1 MKKAVIA
8 FVLFF
13 TFLFLS
19 CAPLQPP
26 ETPQPFVTNEQVN
39 AELQKFSDQELQL
52 LLSELEKELPE
63 GQMQLAELVVSK
75 EQLLPLVQEEMQQRT
90 SLTEPQEEAQPQRR
104 LTEAGRRL
112 PTTTPSRTRV
122 APKTTA
128 PLPKKITQTGLQA
141 KIKPGSFLGSV
152 TGAWPES
159 AAASFTLCSTFP
171 DDAFK
176 VKRSAP
182 LCTSTTGTLRKLT
195 IINDLH
201 AGNDASGVYHYN
213 QLIRIVKYSD
223 VQATYADLTRT
234 YSGTDLLNN
243 LLETGT
249 DLLYDGSE
257 PYAGT
262 EAYPPSISA
271 EAQQQFSIWGSVSR
285 DITYDLGFVFGTW
298 DWVTGIPELTNGW
311 YRNSQGVGAC
321 DGSVLNKIRFIRL
334 KHPKNG
340 EVIIHLSRFFP
351 EYAYEGDEWCP
362 RTITGLVGSGA
373 S

>member
-8 FVLFF
+8 FVVLS
-13 TFLFLS
+13 TFIFLS

-26 ETPQPFVTNEQVN
+26 ETPQPSVTNEQVN
-39 AELQKFSDQELQL
+39 AELQKFSEQELQL
-52 LLSELEKELPE
+52 LLSEVEKEPPE
-63 GQMQLAELVVSK
+63 GQMQLGEILVSK
-75 EQLLPLVQEEMQQRT
+75 EQLLPLVQEESQLR
-90 SLTEPQEEAQPQRR
+90 SAPQRR
-104 LTEAGRRL
+104 LVEAGRKL
-112 PTTTPSRTRV
+112 PTTASSRTRV

-128 PLPKKITQTGLQA
+128 PLPKKITQTGLQE

-171 DDAFK
+171 DDAFR
-176 VKRSAP
+176 VKRTAP
-182 LCTSTTGTLRKLT
+182 LCTSTPGTLRKLT

-271 EAQQQFSIWGSVSR
+271 EGQQQFSVWGSVSR

-298 DWVTGIPELTNGW
+298 DWVTGIPDLTNGW

-321 DGSVLNKIRFIRL
+321 DGSVINKIRFIRL

-340 EVIIHLSRFFP
+340 EVTIPLSRFFP
-351 EYAYEGDEWCP
+351 EYVYEGDEWCP
-362 RTITGLVGSGA
+362 RRITGLVGSGA